1 MWDWELKGQRPFS
14 QVRGWGGGLTLCH
27 GNPETR
33 DGGRFSNEKDLSN
46 SHIAKHIRVTQDQGK
61 LMVRF
66 RFD

>member
-1 MWDWELKGQRPFS
+1 MGLGTKRSTSILAGS
-14 QVRGWGGGLTLCH
+14 GVGRG
-27 GNPETR
+27 R

-66 RFD
+66 RFRLDF